1 VEVNNTDCPQR
12 NRWKPKK
19 TLLKPE
25 TVYLTRMKFPLTLNF
40 SRYLMSAAIMGLCS
54 PAFAQVM
61 INGKITDEAGAPMSY
76 SNVAVYQLPDSALAT
91 GAVTDAAGLF
101 KAAVKP
107 GDYYIKVTFISF
119 EDLIVRNVKASGS
132 GVDIGTLVMKP
143 SKAILDEIVVQGEK
157 SSMEL
162 SLDKRV
168 FNVGKDLA
176 NTGGTAADIL
186 SYVPSIS
193 VDPEGGIKLRGSD
206 NVRILIDGKPSG
218 LVSFNGAGGL
228 QQLQGSMIERV
239 EVITNPS
246 ARYEAEGMAGVI
258 NIILKKDRNQGFN
271 AAIDVIT
278 GYPTNLGAAANLNY
292 RKNKINFFLNYT
304 IAYRVQPARGSQY
317 QERYSGD
324 TTFYLRQTNES
335 TITGFNNNI
344 RGGLDIF
351 FTEKSVLT
359 ASYLFRRSDVNRITD
374 IVYKDYMFN
383 ESNLT
388 DFITRRQDEEE
399 TEPNSEYSL
408 IYKKSFATKGHDLI
422 AEAKLLDNWESSD
435 QTFTQNYFNPD
446 MTADPSKN
454 ALQKSLNDE
463 SEKQLLFQLDYIK
476 PLGKDGKIETGVRTS
491 FRRMVNDYLVT
502 QQDESGNFE
511 ALPGLD
517 NIFYYDENIHAAY
530 GIAGNK
536 TGKLSYQA
544 GLRAEWTDVKTTL
557 EKTQEINP
565 RKYSNLFPSA
575 HLTYDLPSDND
586 IQVSYSRRVR
596 RPFYND
602 LSPFMTFSDSRNYF
616 AGNPNLN
623 PEFSDV
629 FEIGHIKYF
638 EKGSV
643 TSSIYARSTVDK
655 IERIRVVDDNG
666 NAVTLPQNLNF
677 EKAYGIEF
685 TSQMAPVKWWKVD
698 FNFNFFHADIDGS
711 NIVSTYK
718 ASTYSWFARQS
729 SRFSLPHN
737 IDLQLRTNYEA
748 AQKTAQGR
756 RKAIAYADFAVSKEI
771 LKGRGNLNFNVL
783 DIFNS
788 RRVRSIT
795 TGENF
800 YTSGNFQGRRRQFNL
815 TLSYRINQSKP
826 AKARKLDED
835 GL

>member
-1 VEVNNTDCPQR
+1 MISALTSPVRRLLCITAI
-12 NRWKPKK
+12 
-19 TLLKPE
+19 TLSIP
-25 TVYLTRMKFPLTLNF
+25 VF
-40 SRYLMSAAIMGLCS
+40 SQGQTTI
-54 PAFAQVM
+54 Q
-61 INGKITDEAGAPMSY
+61 GKVADEAGASMSY
-76 SNVAVYQLPDSALAT
+76 SNVAVYSQADSSLTT
-91 GAVTDAAGLF
+91 GAVTDTKGLF
-101 KAAVKP
+101 RVSVTP
-107 GDYYIKVTFISF
+107 GDYYIKITFISF
-119 EDLIVRNVKASGS
+119 EDLVISNVHAANAS
-132 GVDIGTLVMKP
+132 VDIGTVVMKT
-143 SKAILDEIVVQGEK
+143 SKSILDEVVVQGEK

-162 SLDKRV
+162 SLDKRI

-186 SYVPSIS
+186 SYVPSVS
-193 VDPEGGIKLRGSD
+193 VDPDGNVKLRGSD

-218 LVSFNGAGGL
+218 LVSFNGSGGL

-258 NIILKKDRNQGFN
+258 NIVLKKDRNQGFN

-278 GYPTNLGAAANLNY
+278 GYPINMGAAANLNY
-292 RKNKINFFLNYT
+292 RRNKINFFINYT
-304 IAYRVQPARGSQY
+304 IAYRIQPSRGSQY

-324 TTFYLRQTNES
+324 TTFYLRQTNDA

-351 FTEKSVLT
+351 FTEKSILT

-374 IVYKDYMFN
+374 IVYKDYLFN

-388 DFITRRQDEEE
+388 DMIMRRQDEDE

-408 IYKKSFATKGHDLI
+408 IYKKSFTTKGHDLI
-422 AEAKLLDNWESSD
+422 AEAKFLDNWESSS
-435 QTFTQNYFNPD
+435 QRFTQDYFNPD
-446 MTADPSKN
+446 MTFDPSKSL
-454 ALQKSLNDE
+454 LQRSFNDE

-476 PLGKDGKIETGVRTS
+476 PLGKEGKVETGVRTS
-491 FRRMVNDYLVT
+491 FRKMVNDYLVDQ
-502 QQDESGNFE
+502 QQDDDSFE

-530 GIAGNK
+530 GILGNK
-536 TGKLSYQA
+536 TGKFSYQA

-565 RKYSNLFPSA
+565 RKYSNLFPSV
-575 HLTYDLPSDND
+575 HVTYDLPKEND
-586 IQVSYSRRVR
+586 IQLSYSRRVR

-616 AGNPNLN
+616 SGNPNLN

-638 EKGSV
+638 ENGSL
-643 TSSIYARSTVDK
+643 TSSIYGRNTTDK
-655 IERIRVVDDNG
+655 IERIRTVDDEG
-666 NAVTLPQNLNF
+666 NAITLPQNLRS
-677 EKAYGIEF
+677 EIAYGVEF
-685 TSQMAPVKWWKVD
+685 TSALAPVKWWKVD

-711 NIVSTYK
+711 NIVSTYQ

-729 SRFSLPHN
+729 SRFTLPYK
-737 IDLQLRTNYEA
+737 IDLQLRANFEA
-748 AQKTAQGR
+748 PQKTAQGR
-756 RKAIAYADFAVSKEI
+756 RKALAYADFALSKEVW
-771 LKGRGNLNFNVL
+771 KGKGNINVNVL

-815 TLSYRINQSKP
+815 TISYRINQAKP
-826 AKARKLDED
+826 AKARKMDED
-835 GL
+835 GF

>member
-1 VEVNNTDCPQR
+1 
-12 NRWKPKK
+12 
-19 TLLKPE
+19 
-25 TVYLTRMKFPLTLNF
+25 MKFALTPNF
-40 SRYLMSAAIMGLCS
+40 SRYLVLCALLLVATHVFS
-54 PAFAQVM
+54 QVS
-61 INGKITDEAGAPMSY
+61 ISGKITDEAGAPMSF
-76 SNVAVYQLPDSALAT
+76 SNVAIYQTDSTLAT
-91 GAVTDAAGLF
+91 GAVTDNAGTF
-101 KAAVKP
+101 KVSVQP
-107 GDYYIKVTFISF
+107 GTYYLKVTFISF
-119 EDLIVRNVKASGS
+119 EDLIVPTIRATGAS
-132 GVDIGTLVMKP
+132 VDVGTLVMKT
-143 SKAILDEIVVQGEK
+143 SKAILDEVVVQGEK

-186 SYVPSIS
+186 SYVPSVS

-271 AAIDVIT
+271 AALDMIT

-292 RKNKINFFLNYT
+292 RKNKINFFINYT
-304 IAYRVQPARGSQY
+304 IAYRVQPGRGSQY

-324 TTFYLRQTNES
+324 TTFYLRQTNEA

-351 FTEKSVLT
+351 FNEKSVLT

-374 IVYKDYMFN
+374 IVYKDYLFN
-383 ESNLT
+383 ESNMT
-388 DFITRRQDEEE
+388 DLITRRQDEQE

-408 IYKKSFATKGHDLI
+408 IYKRSFATKGHDLI

-446 MTADPSKN
+446 MSADASRN
-454 ALQKSLNDE
+454 LLQKSLNDE

-476 PLGKDGKIETGVRTS
+476 PLGKEGKLETGVRTS
-491 FRRMVNDYLVT
+491 FRTMVNDYLVT
-502 QQDESGNFE
+502 QQKQDGTFE

-530 GIAGNK
+530 GILGNK
-536 TGKLSYQA
+536 NGKFAYQA

-557 EKTQEINP
+557 EKTQEVNP

-586 IQVSYSRRVR
+586 LQLSYSRRVR

-638 EKGSV
+638 EKGSL
-643 TSSIYARSTVDK
+643 TSSIYARNTVDK
-655 IERIRVVDDNG
+655 IERIRVVDEKG
-666 NAVTLPQNLNF
+666 NAVTLPQNLTS
-677 EKAYGIEF
+677 EKAYGVEF
-685 TSQMAPVKWWKVD
+685 TSQMSPVKWWKVD

-729 SRFSLPHN
+729 SRFSLPKGY
-737 IDLQLRTNYEA
+737 DLQLRTNYEA
-748 AQKTAQGR
+748 PQKTAQGK
-756 RKAIAYADFAVSKEI
+756 RKAMAYADFALSKEI
-771 LKGRGNLNFNVL
+771 FKGRGNLNFNVL

-815 TLSYRINQSKP
+815 TISYRINQSKP

>member
-1 VEVNNTDCPQR
+1 MISA
-12 NRWKPKK
+12 
-19 TLLKPE
+19 
-25 TVYLTRMKFPLTLNF
+25 LTSPF
-40 SRYLMSAAIMGLCS
+40 SRFLLVAAILFAI
-54 PAFAQVM
+54 PAAAQVT
-61 INGKITDEAGAPMSY
+61 IQGKVVDEAGAPMSF
-76 SNVAVYQLPDSALAT
+76 SNVAVYQQTDSTLAS
-91 GAVTDAAGLF
+91 GAVTDANGIF
-101 KAAVKP
+101 KVGVKP

-119 EDLIVRNVKASGS
+119 EDLTIPNIKASGTS
-132 GVDIGTLVMKP
+132 VDVGSVVMKT
-143 SKAILDEIVVQGEK
+143 SKSILDEVVVQGEK

-218 LVSFNGAGGL
+218 LVSFNGSGGL

-258 NIILKKDRNQGFN
+258 NIVLKKDRKQGFN
-271 AAIDVIT
+271 AAIDIIT
-278 GYPTNLGAAANLNY
+278 GYPVNMGAATNLNY
-292 RKNKINFFLNYT
+292 RKNKVNFFINYT
-304 IAYRVQPARGSQY
+304 IAYRVQPARGTQY

-324 TTFYLRQTNES
+324 TTFYLRQSNEG
-335 TITGFNNNI
+335 TITGFNQNI

-359 ASYLFRRSDVNRITD
+359 ASYLFRRSDVKRLTD
-374 IVYKDYMFN
+374 IVYRDFLFN
-383 ESNLT
+383 ESNPT
-388 DFITRRQDEEE
+388 DMITRHQDEDEI
-399 TEPNSEYSL
+399 EPNSEYSL
-408 IYKKSFATKGHDLI
+408 IYKKSFATKGHELI
-422 AEAKLLDNWESSD
+422 AEAKLLDNWETSD
-435 QTFTQNYFNPD
+435 QTFTQNYFDAN
-446 MTADPSKN
+446 MVADPLQN
-454 ALQKSLNDE
+454 LLQKSVNDE

-476 PLGKDGKIETGVRTS
+476 PIGKEGRFETGVRTS
-491 FRRMVNDYLVT
+491 FRKMVNDYIVT
-502 QQDESGNFE
+502 QQQDDGSFQ

-517 NIFYYDENIHAAY
+517 NIFYYNENIHAAY
-530 GIAGNK
+530 AILGNK
-536 TGKLSYQA
+536 TGKVAYQA
-544 GLRAEWTDVKTTL
+544 GLRAEMTDVKTTL
-557 EKTQEINP
+557 EKTQEVNP

-575 HLTYDLPSDND
+575 HLTYDLPNDND

-616 AGNPNLN
+616 SGNPNLN

-638 EKGSV
+638 DKGSL
-643 TSSIYARSTVDK
+643 TSSVYGRNTTSK
-655 IERIRVVDDNG
+655 IERIRTVDDKG
-666 NAVTLPQNLNF
+666 NAITLPQNLRS
-677 EKAYGIEF
+677 EVAYGVEF
-685 TSQMAPVKWWKVD
+685 TSTMTPVKWWKVD

-711 NIVSTYK
+711 NVVSTYK
-718 ASTYSWFARQS
+718 ASTYSWYARQS
-729 SRFSLPHN
+729 SRFTLPKS
-737 IDLQLRTNYEA
+737 IDLQLRTNFEA
-748 AQKTAQGR
+748 PQKTAQGR
-756 RKAIAYADFAVSKEI
+756 RKALAYADFALSKEI
-771 LKGRGNLNFNVL
+771 FKGRGNLNFNVI

-795 TGENF
+795 QGENF
-800 YTSGNFQGRRRQFNL
+800 YTSGNFQGRKRQFNL
-815 TLSYRINQSKP
+815 TLSYRINQAKP

>member
-1 VEVNNTDCPQR
+1 MNPALTPPTR
-12 NRWKPKK
+12 R
-19 TLLKPE
+19 LLWI
-25 TVYLTRMKFPLTLNF
+25 TAVV
-40 SRYLMSAAIMGLCS
+40 LCF
-54 PAFAQVM
+54 PAFSQGQTT
-61 INGKITDEAGAPMSY
+61 IQGKVADEVGAPMSY
-76 SNVAVYQLPDSALAT
+76 SNVAVYNQADSSLAT

-101 KAAVKP
+101 RVSVKP

-119 EDLIVRNVKASGS
+119 EDLLIPDVHATGS
-132 GVDIGTLVMKP
+132 SVDIGTVVMKT
-143 SKAILDEIVVQGEK
+143 SKAILDEVVVQGEK

-162 SLDKRV
+162 SLDKRI

-186 SYVPSIS
+186 SYVPSVS
-193 VDPEGGIKLRGSD
+193 VDPEGNVKLRGSD

-218 LVSFNGAGGL
+218 LVSFNGSGGL

-258 NIILKKDRNQGFN
+258 NIVLKKDRNQGFN

-278 GYPTNLGAAANLNY
+278 GYPLNMGGAANLNY
-292 RKNKINFFLNYT
+292 RHNKINFFVNYT
-304 IAYRVQPARGSQY
+304 IAYRVQPGRGSQY

-324 TTFYLRQTNES
+324 TTFYLRQTNEG
-335 TITGFNNNI
+335 TITGFNQNI

-359 ASYLFRRSDVNRITD
+359 ASYLFRRSDVKRLTD
-374 IVYKDYMFN
+374 IVYKDYLFN
-383 ESNLT
+383 ESNMT
-388 DFITRRQDEEE
+388 DLIMRRQDEDE

-422 AEAKLLDNWESSD
+422 AEAKFLDNWESSN
-435 QTFTQNYFNPD
+435 QLFTQNYFNPD
-446 MTADPSKN
+446 MSPDPSKN
-454 ALQKSLNDE
+454 ILQRSLNDE

-476 PLGKDGKIETGVRTS
+476 PLGKDGRFETGVRTS
-491 FRRMVNDYLVT
+491 FRKMVNDYLVT
-502 QQDESGNFE
+502 QEQDDGTFE

-530 GIAGNK
+530 GILGNK

-557 EKTQEINP
+557 EKTQEVNP

-575 HLTYDLPSDND
+575 HLTYDLPSEND
-586 IQVSYSRRVR
+586 IQLSYSRRVR

-638 EKGSV
+638 DKGSL
-643 TSSIYARSTVDK
+643 TSSVYGRRTTDK
-655 IERIRVVDDNG
+655 IERIRTVDDNG
-666 NAVTLPQNLNF
+666 NAVTLPQNLRS
-677 EKAYGIEF
+677 EIAYGVEF
-685 TSQMAPVKWWKVD
+685 TSAMSPVKWWKVD

-711 NIVSTYK
+711 NVVSTYK

-729 SRFSLPHN
+729 SRFSLPRG
-737 IDLQLRTNYEA
+737 IDLQLRTNFEA

-756 RKAIAYADFAVSKEI
+756 RKALAFADFALSKEI
-771 LKGRGNLNFNVL
+771 LKGKGNINFNVI

-815 TLSYRINQSKP
+815 TLSYRINQAKP